1 MTIFISNLNKVEL
14 LVIISIFLLVLA
26 STFLFSY
33 FLVYQAIHILIIPW
47 IGFCKNAML
56 LFYMYLSIKITAYW
70 SKHFFVQKN
79 TPRKSLALCKSLK
92 LSKML
97 FSTLNSQDV
106 HVHTN
111 QVGAKIH
118 FCTENVF
125 VQDIEVRFCTDA
137 TTSSKDITALY
148 N

>member
-79 TPRKSLALCKSLK
+79 TPK
-92 LSKML
+92 
-97 FSTLNSQDV
+97 
-106 HVHTN
+106 
-111 QVGAKIH
+111 KITCVMQKFEIVKNVVFH
-118 FCTENVF
+118 F
-125 VQDIEVRFCTDA
+125 
-137 TTSSKDITALY
+137 K
-148 N
+148 